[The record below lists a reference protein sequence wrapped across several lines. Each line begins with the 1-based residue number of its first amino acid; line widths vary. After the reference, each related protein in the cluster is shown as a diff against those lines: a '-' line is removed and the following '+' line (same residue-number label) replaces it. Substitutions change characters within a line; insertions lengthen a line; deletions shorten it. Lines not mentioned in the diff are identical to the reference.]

1 MSPRSVTTET
11 TMTRLQITKLSG
23 SDVLARSTS
32 GRTTLRRL
40 LEATEAEPSD
50 PTPVF
55 LDFSGVAVATSS
67 FLRES
72 VLGYRDSAR
81 MRRSNFYPVIS
92 NANET
97 VEEELAYL
105 LVGRSEAML
114 ACALSGRRKITDL
127 HLIGKLDPKYRQT
140 FDLVM
145 RLGETDA
152 GTLMRDYGDDET
164 VTRTAWNNRLATLSG
179 MGLVIE
185 VNYGRAKRYTP
196 VLQET

>member
-1 MSPRSVTTET
+1 MK
-11 TMTRLQITKLSG
+11 LQMTKLSS
-23 SDVLARSTS
+23 SDVLARATS
-32 GRTTLRRL
+32 GRAALRKL
-40 LEATEAEPSD
+40 LEATEAEPRE

-55 LDFSGVAVATSS
+55 LDFSGVIVATSS
-67 FLRES
+67 FLREC
-72 VLGYRDSAR
+72 VLGYRDSTR
-81 MRRSNFYPVIS
+81 MRRSSFYPVIG
-92 NANET
+92 NADDT
-97 VEEELAYL
+97 VEEELSYL

-114 ACALSGRRKITDL
+114 ACALSGRNEVTDL
-127 HLIGKLDPKYRQT
+127 HLIGELDPKYRQT

-185 VNYGRAKRYTP
+185 VSHGRAKRYMP
-196 VLQET
+196 VLKGA

>member
-1 MSPRSVTTET
+1 MAT
-11 TMTRLQITKLSG
+11 TMMKLPMARLLG
-23 SDVLARSTS
+23 STVLAKATS
-32 GRTTLRRL
+32 GRTALRKL
-40 LEATEAEPSD
+40 LETTEVEARQ

-55 LDFSGVAVATSS
+55 IDFSDVIVATSS
-67 FLRES
+67 FLREC
-72 VLGYRDSAR
+72 VLGYRDAAR

-92 NANET
+92 NADDT
-97 VEEELAYL
+97 VEEELSYL
-105 LVGRSEAML
+105 LVGRSEAMI
-114 ACALSGRRKITDL
+114 ACALSDSDKVTGL
-127 HLIGKLDPKYRQT
+127 HLIGELDPKYQKT

-152 GTLMRDYGDDET
+152 GTLLRDYGDDEA

-185 VNYGRAKRYTP
+185 VSHGRAKRYLP